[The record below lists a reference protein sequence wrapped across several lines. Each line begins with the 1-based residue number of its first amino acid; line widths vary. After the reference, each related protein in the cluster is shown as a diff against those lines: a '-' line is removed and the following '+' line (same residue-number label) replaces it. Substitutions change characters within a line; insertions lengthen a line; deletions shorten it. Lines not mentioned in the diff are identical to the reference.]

1 MLQETPNE
9 TMYRVFPNVLHPGT
23 SSDLFADPIDSN
35 VMGCENEKCH
45 ILV

>member
-9 TMYRVFPNVLHPGT
+9 TMYLVFPNVLHPGT
-23 SSDLFADPIDSN
+23 SSNLFADTIGTN
-35 VMGCENEKCH
+35 TMGCENEKRH